1 METTYA
7 DIGTYVYNAISAIT
21 YNRNNPYTIS
31 GISYRNENSS
41 NSYGFYFTSPV
52 SITSSTVLLYIRGF
66 VSTWINPIVNINFVQ
81 ADSVDDIETKIN
93 NNDFAYSQQIQ
104 IPNTINSTYDNL
116 TKLILYFNL
125 ENIALSG
132 NYYLYINTPYTSG
145 NDAIMNKIVIINK

>member
-1 METTYA
+1 M
-7 DIGTYVYNAISAIT
+7 
-21 YNRNNPYTIS
+21 
-31 GISYRNENSS
+31 
-41 NSYGFYFTSPV
+41 
-52 SITSSTVLLYIRGF
+52 
-66 VSTWINPIVNINFVQ
+66 NINFVQ

-104 IPNTINSTYDNL
+104 IPNTINSTHDNL